1 MINIKDFVIFQ
12 KVLLYNSQLCLFLG
26 KLKTKWMGPY
36 KVSEGFSYGIA
47 EFENQGIGEKFKV
60 NGYHLKPYIE
70 GSFELQRAS
79 VGFLD

>member
-1 MINIKDFVIFQ
+1 
-12 KVLLYNSQLCLFLG
+12 
-26 KLKTKWMGPY
+26 MGPY